1 MASELT
7 ETLLACIDGIGENCD
22 IPPDEQ
28 IAVPSKG
35 FDKGDLAVILHGLVA
50 VANVVVPVTMR
61 FMVIEYQLLPSLSQY
76 SSDYFGICG
85 ILYWIAWQA
94 FWAVHAT
101 LFGVPAFLWVFT
113 YFGYGPTWLFVS
125 FLNMTYFASFI
136 LYPILLGAFGFA
148 ASPYVV
154 KTKAEREIASYGE
167 HGEDYSFFVYFSL
180 VFVTMWVQFSLNKDL
195 NRHLNG
201 DPYLCDPF
209 KEDCSAVY

>member
-1 MASELT
+1 MVTELT
-7 ETLLACIDGIGENCD
+7 ETLLACIPGIDEDCD
-22 IPPDEQ
+22 LPPDER
-28 IAVPSKG
+28 ISDSSRG

-50 VANVVVPVTMR
+50 IANVAVPVTMR

-94 FWAVHAT
+94 FWAVHST

-136 LYPILLGAFGFA
+136 LYPILLGAFAAA
-148 ASPYVV
+148 ASPYVLR
-154 KTKAEREIASYGE
+154 TKAERDLASFGE
-167 HGEDYSFFVYFSL
+167 HGEDYSFFVYFGL
-180 VFVTMWVQFSLNKDL
+180 IFVTMWV
-195 NRHLNG
+195 
-201 DPYLCDPF
+201 
-209 KEDCSAVY
+209 